1 MVLRDVAPATSTSTP
16 WTTLA
21 SRRFGGDVSHRLVTF
36 QTDDTLNTTIT
47 ADVRT
52 IDGRNFD
59 ITITSSSGGEPVH
72 FTGVPAELVE
82 KNTLATRLGG
92 KGLKTT
98 IVSQPPPPALPASQ
112 SHNSMERIHLFADGH
127 RTSLVLPSP
136 KWLLSLSSEV
146 LNAHKGGLRAPMPSL
161 VVEVR
166 VKPGDKVEKGQAVV
180 VLESMKTETVLRAH
194 EAGVVKSV
202 GCKNGEMVEE
212 GRELVDIEPVESEG
226 KEA

>member
-1 MVLRDVAPATSTSTP
+1 VVLRNTAPTTTSSTP

-21 SRRFGGDVSHRLVTF
+21 SRRFGGDVSHRLVAF
-36 QTDDTLNTTIT
+36 QTDDTLNATIT

-59 ITITSSSGGEPVH
+59 VTITSSSGGDPVH

-212 GRELVDIEPVESEG
+212 GRELVDIEPVESEA
-226 KEA
+226 KDA